1 MKKLATLVFIISVT
15 AVAATAQ
22 GRFGIKGGLNFNS
35 LKDVSQSVD
44 DTWSKQT
51 GHHIGLTYQAKIPFI
66 GLGIQPE
73 LLFER
78 RRSENSMGNTV
89 NMDYLTLP
97 INVQIGL
104 DLLLFRPFIMA
115 GPYLSYAIGKGDMLA
130 NVPWDDINRLDYG
143 YMLGAGVDIWRLQVS
158 GKYMWGQGKLQDA
171 GSQPLLDGNSFDKA
185 KMEGFHLSVAWMF

>member
-1 MKKLATLVFIISVT
+1 MKKLATLVFIISIT
-15 AVAATAQ
+15 AAAAMAQ
-22 GRFGIKGGLNFNS
+22 GRLGIKGGLNFNS
-35 LKDVSQSVD
+35 LKDVSQSIE

-51 GHHIGLTYQAKIPFI
+51 GYHIGLTYQAKVPFL

-78 RRSENSMGNTV
+78 RSSENGSGNTI

-97 INVQIGL
+97 VNIQIGL

-115 GPYLSYAIGKGDMLA
+115 GPYLSYAIGKGELLG
-130 NVPWDDINRLDYG
+130 NVPWNDINRVDYG
-143 YMLGAGVDIWRLQVS
+143 YTIGAGVDIWRFQIS

-171 GSQPLLDGNSFDKA
+171 GSQPLLDRYSFDEA